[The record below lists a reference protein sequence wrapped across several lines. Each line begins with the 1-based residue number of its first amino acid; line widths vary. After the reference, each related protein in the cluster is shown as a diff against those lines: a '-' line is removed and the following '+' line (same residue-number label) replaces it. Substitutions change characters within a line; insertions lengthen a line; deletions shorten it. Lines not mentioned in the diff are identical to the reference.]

1 MPAAVV
7 SAGAVT
13 GIEELGTGLI
23 LATRLATVVA
33 MTRVWLTTWEWDCCG
48 DPFVIGEDVDFG
60 ISTRVPE
67 PFVTDLLG
75 SELAETI
82 DAFESHHEE
91 EFPDR
96 VRGRVVGIHTVMHD
110 VEERRSLRRPGHGA
124 PPDAVVPAEGEE
136 WPMNRLGLGEGVF
149 VGSRPSRYVTTIV
162 NVPGTAVLEPVAGVR
177 LPDDEI
183 DADTA
188 HPRGDTDTEDPP
200 TVRTIRAQA
209 GWVVD
214 VDEV

>member
-1 MPAAVV
+1 
-7 SAGAVT
+7 
-13 GIEELGTGLI
+13 
-23 LATRLATVVA
+23 

-48 DPFVIGEDVDFG
+48 DPFGVGDDIEFG
-60 ISTRVPE
+60 ISARVPE

-75 SELAETI
+75 SELAATI
-82 DAFESHHEE
+82 DAYESHHEE

-96 VRGRVVGIHTVMHD
+96 VRGRVIGIHAVVHD

-124 PPDAVVPAEGEE
+124 PPDAAMPAEGEE

-149 VGSRPSRYVTTIV
+149 VGSRPSRYVITIV
-162 NVPGTAVLEPVAGVR
+162 NVPGTAALEPVAGVR
-177 LPDDEI
+177 LSDDET

-188 HPRGDTDTEDPP
+188 HPRGDVDAEDPP
-200 TVRTIRAQA
+200 AVRTIRARA

-214 VDEV
+214 VDEG